1 MKKYAFILLA
11 LLVFAA
17 CEKDNKQEYN
27 VQRISSI
34 EEYSADGSTRRLSA
48 YTYLDDGY
56 IVRTTVNGALESVS
70 RLAFGGKLQVQTD
83 STVVDGILKPNKS
96 FIVYYHD
103 DYQST
108 IDSVIVKNGA
118 GEKISKDEY
127 IYGSDG
133 YTVITFEA
141 GAEST
146 KKVYSSFSGINSV
159 LNYVFDTEANDWKYV
174 NKEETI
180 SSYDYDLTTVTTYVD
195 NAPKQ
200 KTIYQSL
207 NGKVEFKRYEHDGA
221 SSWNLTGYGT
231 YFYEILTL
239 TLG

>member
-1 MKKYAFILLA
+1 MRKYAIILLA

-17 CEKDNKQEYN
+17 CEKEEKHQYE

-34 EEYSADGSTRRLSA
+34 EEFSADGSIRHLST

-56 IVRTTVNGALESVS
+56 IIRKTVNGELESVS
-70 RLAFGGKLQVQTD
+70 RLLWDEKVQIQTD
-83 STVVDGILKPNKS
+83 SIVVDGVLQPNRTY
-96 FIVYYHD
+96 IVYFRD
-103 DYQST
+103 INQSSA
-108 IDSVIVKNGA
+108 DSVVVRNGA
-118 GEKISKDEY
+118 GDKIAVDK
-127 IYGSDG
+127 
-133 YTVITFEA
+133 YTYDTNWYSIDTYEA
-141 GAEST
+141 GQPT
-146 KKVYSSFSGINSV
+146 TRKVFSSFYGTQSV
-159 LNYVFDTEANDWKYV
+159 ENYAYDTEAKNWKYV

-180 SSYDYDLTTVTTYVD
+180 TSYDYDLTTVTTYVD
-195 NAPKQ
+195 NVAKE

-231 YFYEILTL
+231 YFYETLTL